1 MCKSTY
7 ERDAPQSVKM
17 GVVTENGE
25 LTAGRFATSTSAK
38 EKKRRRAKKR
48 RETNS

>member
-38 EKKRRRAKKR
+38 EKKSKKEKR
-48 RETNS
+48 DQ